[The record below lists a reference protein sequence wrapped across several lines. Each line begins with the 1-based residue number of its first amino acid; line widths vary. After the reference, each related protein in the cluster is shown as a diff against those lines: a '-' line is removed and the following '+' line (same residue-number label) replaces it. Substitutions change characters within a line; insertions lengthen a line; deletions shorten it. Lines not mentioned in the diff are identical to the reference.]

1 MTASSVAFGRTA
13 PTVPATDIDKA
24 LAFYV
29 GVLGMEKLQNA
40 SPSPQP
46 SRSTVL
52 S

>member
-29 GVLGMEKLQNA
+29 GGTWRRRLRMAIRPG
-40 SPSPQP
+40 S
-46 SRSTVL
+46 
-52 S
+52 